1 MIWFNALIL
10 SEAKLLFLSL
20 NTNLGIAEPDK
31 KAHILFW
38 YTFSNLIVVIKLIK
52 LIKMKTFLKIL
63 LTALAVIVLATVLP
77 GVSVSGY
84 LSAIIVAVVIA
95 LLNMVVKPL
104 LIFFTLPATIVTFGL
119 FLFVINAIIIL
130 LADKLVG
137 GFAVSGFF
145 AALLFSILLSIFRSV
160 LFSLLKEK
168 K

>member
-38 YTFSNLIVVIKLIK
+38 YTFSNLIVVIKF
-52 LIKMKTFLKIL
+52 IKMKTFLKIL
-63 LTALAVIVLATVLP
+63 FTALAVVVLATVLP

-104 LIFFTLPATIVTFGL
+104 LIFFTLPATIVTFRL

-130 LADKLVG
+130 LADKLVD

>member
-31 KAHILFW
+31 KEHILFW
-38 YTFSNLIVVIKLIK
+38 YTFSNLIVVIK

-130 LADKLVG
+130 LADKLVD

>member
-1 MIWFNALIL
+1 
-10 SEAKLLFLSL
+10 
-20 NTNLGIAEPDK
+20 
-31 KAHILFW
+31 
-38 YTFSNLIVVIKLIK
+38 
-52 LIKMKTFLKIL
+52 MKTFLKIL
-63 LTALAVIVLATVLP
+63 LTALAVIALATVLP

-95 LLNMVVKPL
+95 LLNMFVKPL

-130 LADKLVG
+130 LADKLVD

-145 AALLFSILLSIFRSV
+145 VALLFSILLSIFRSV